1 MDLFPIYVL
10 NLIVIICMLITTL
23 YRAWMEKQNLEAR
36 RTIEKLN
43 VVLIKE
49 AELIKNLSGEEFIDM
64 LKTIL
69 EK

>member
-23 YRAWMEKQNLEAR
+23 YRAWMEKQNLKAR

-43 VVLIKE
+43 VILIKE
-49 AELIKNLSGEEFIDM
+49 AELIKELSGEEFVDM

>member
-43 VVLIKE
+43 AVLIKE
-49 AELIKNLSGEEFIDM
+49 AELIKELSGEEFVDM

>member
-1 MDLFPIYVL
+1 MDLLPIYLL
-10 NLIVIICMLITTL
+10 NLVIVTCMLITTV

-36 RTIEKLN
+36 RTIEKLTT
-43 VVLIKE
+43 VLTKE
-49 AELIKNLSGEEFIDM
+49 AELIKELSGEEFIEI